1 MLHDKESIAENEI
14 KNVQNS
20 GLKALK
26 LGIIFIQATL
36 SCSVVN
42 VVQDCVKHVS
52 YLCQRQHCN
61 SCTGTGT
68 SVEVK

>member
-1 MLHDKESIAENEI
+1 MLHDKEFITENET

-20 GLKALK
+20 LLKALK
-26 LGIIFIQATL
+26 LGIIFIQATP
-36 SCSVVN
+36 SCSVVK
-42 VVQDCVKHVS
+42 VVQDCVKCVS
-52 YLCQRQHCN
+52 YLCQEQHCN